1 MENLET
7 HEILHYVEKP
17 GTFVSTTINC
27 GIYLCSPSILTFL
40 SEIFN
45 KKNQDIYENF
55 VEGDNNLL
63 NGSLLSNINQY
74 EGISWEKD
82 VLTNLSD
89 SKGMFAFH
97 TSKWW
102 SQIKT
107 AGSAIYANRH
117 YLDLYR
123 QTHPNWLTKNSESGP
138 KIVGDVFIHPS
149 ASVDPT
155 ATVRFYEKQFG
166 INHLKIII

>member
-1 MENLET
+1 
-7 HEILHYVEKP
+7 
-17 GTFVSTTINC
+17 
-27 GIYLCSPSILTFL
+27 
-40 SEIFN
+40 
-45 KKNQDIYENF
+45 
-55 VEGDNNLL
+55 
-63 NGSLLSNINQY
+63 
-74 EGISWEKD
+74 
-82 VLTNLSD
+82 
-89 SKGMFAFH
+89 MFAFH

-138 KIVGDVFIHPS
+138 KIIGDVFIHPS

-155 ATVRFYEKQFG
+155 ATVRFYEKSFG